1 VAKVRRRV
9 VSSNHAT
16 LVIWLSIAIENVR
29 LLIVHN
35 IRRLAKREQRSCMMK
50 SYSKI
55 LHPRKSVLSA
65 FYLFH

>member
-9 VSSNHAT
+9 TISNHV
-16 LVIWLSIAIENVR
+16 LHVRWSNIAIENVR
-29 LLIVHN
+29 LLIDHN

-55 LHPRKSVLSA
+55 LHPRKIVQSA